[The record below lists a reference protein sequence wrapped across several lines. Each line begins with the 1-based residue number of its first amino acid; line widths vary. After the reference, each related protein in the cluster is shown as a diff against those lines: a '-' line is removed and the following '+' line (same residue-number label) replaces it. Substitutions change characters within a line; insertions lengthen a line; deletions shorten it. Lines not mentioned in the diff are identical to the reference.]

1 MKMLFR
7 ISAKLAMILLL
18 TFVAGAGSCWFMSVY
33 YSNIQEFCEMDVKP
47 CETLKLRVFTPQK
60 LAITSYQGSFF

>member
-18 TFVAGAGSCWFMSVY
+18 TFVAGAGSYWFMSVY
-33 YSNIQEFCEMDVKP
+33 YSNIQEFCEMDG
-47 CETLKLRVFTPQK
+47 TL
-60 LAITSYQGSFF
+60 